1 MIWTNVYFYSN
12 GVQEEMSQK
21 KCKGVSSSSHIMHFY
36 VLSYVTV
43 FTMIEL
49 HCVTQGIGLLL
60 KLNPKIEHQPFN
72 QHFRLEP
79 AETNF
84 SEILIEIH
92 NFNKKKRNWK
102 CCYENGV
109 ILSRP
114 KYVNRKVE
122 FM

>member
-1 MIWTNVYFYSN
+1 
-12 GVQEEMSQK
+12 MSQEK
-21 KCKGVSSSSHIMHFY
+21 FKGMSSSSHIMHFY

-79 AETNF
+79 AETIF
-84 SEILIEIH
+84 SEILMEIH
-92 NFNKKKRNWK
+92 NFNKKTAI
-102 CCYENGV
+102 ENVVMKMASFCLGLNML
-109 ILSRP
+109 IEKLNSC
-114 KYVNRKVE
+114 KVLLR
-122 FM
+122 MC